1 MVKPIFQIKSEKQ
14 TESEGVFVLEPLEAG
29 FGHTLGNAL
38 RRVLLTCLPGAAVTF
53 IKITGVRHQFT
64 TLPGLKE
71 DIVEFILN
79 VKKIRIKM
87 SGDKPVKIS
96 LEATGPGEIKA
107 GKIETPAGVEIV
119 NKDLV
124 LGHLADKKSKISCE
138 MVIERG
144 LGYSP
149 FEERKSETLGVIPVD
164 AIFSPV
170 VKVNYT
176 VGTTRVGRVANYD
189 RLILEITADG
199 IISPAEALKKAAQ
212 ILVSYFG
219 QIIEPKVHR
228 EEKEGKSSL
237 SPDVLKLTV
246 EELSLPTR
254 ITNALEKSGLKTV
267 ADLLETDKKQISSVK
282 NLGDKSVKIIE
293 AALKDKGVSTFDK
306 DETSESR
313 KAA

>member
-14 TESEGVFVLEPLEAG
+14 TESEGVFALEPLEAG

-38 RRVLLTCLPGAAVTF
+38 RRALLTCLPGAAVTF

-119 NKDLV
+119 NKNLV

-138 MVIERG
+138 MTVEPG
-144 LGYSP
+144 FGYSP
-149 FEERKSETLGVIPVD
+149 FEERKSETLGVISVD

-189 RLILEITADG
+189 RLILEITVDG
-199 IISPAEALKKAAQ
+199 TISPAEALKQAAQ

-219 QIIEPKVHR
+219 QIVEPKVHR
-228 EEKEGKSSL
+228 EEKEGKPNL

-267 ADLLETDKKQISSVK
+267 ADLLETNKKQISLVK

-293 AALKDKGVSTFDK
+293 AALREKGVSAFGK
-306 DETSESR
+306 NETSESR